1 MPFRIAFVSFEYPPD
16 SSLGGIAT
24 YVAQA
29 AQLMTQRG
37 HHVEVFASSLTRN
50 ETVEENNILVHW
62 IKESNRNDFPIIAGH
77 RIAIRHSQHPF
88 DVIESPEYYADGFKA
103 IALVPCL
110 PLVVRLH
117 TPSRMII
124 NMSWAHSKSYP
135 FKRIG
140 KLCSAFVKILLSK
153 SGVMP
158 KVNPIQYWQQID
170 LLEKQFT
177 QKANRVVA
185 LCNDLR
191 VFAEKDWKISPAQLT
206 ICPNIYHPRPELL
219 AITPNA
225 ISKTIG
231 FFGRLERR
239 KGVDLW
245 VNAIPA
251 IIKKYPNTRFRFVG
265 KSQEYAPGLPYDV
278 WIKQTLKDHI
288 SSIDIVDHVA
298 LDEMPNQYNAVDI
311 CVFPSRWENFPNV
324 CLEAMSAA
332 KAVIGSKHGGMAEM
346 LPTKEVGLL
355 VDPFITSE
363 LVTAAC
369 YLLENQAERIQMGLN
384 ARERVLHSYNPSVI
398 GERMEQIFKE
408 AIEHKQKDM
417 LVN

>member
-16 SSLGGIAT
+16 SSFGGIAT

-29 AQLMTQRG
+29 AQLLLNRG
-37 HHVEVFASSLTRN
+37 HHIEVFASSLTRN
-50 ETVEENNILVHW
+50 ETVEENNIVVHW
-62 IKESNRNDFPIIAGH
+62 IKESNRNDFPIVAGH
-77 RIAIRHSQHPF
+77 RIAIRHSEHPF

-103 IALVPCL
+103 IELVPDL

-124 NMSWAHSKSYP
+124 NMSWSHSKSYP
-135 FKRIG
+135 LMRIG
-140 KLCSAFVKILLSK
+140 KLCSAFIKILLNK
-153 SGVMP
+153 SGAIP

-185 LCNDLR
+185 LCNDLK
-191 VFAEKDWKISPAQLT
+191 VFAERDWKIASSQIR

-219 AITPNA
+219 AIKPSST
-225 ISKTIG
+225 SKTIG

-245 VNAIPA
+245 VKAIPA
-251 IIKKYPNTRFRFVG
+251 ILKKFPNTRFRFVG
-265 KSQEYAPGLPYDV
+265 KSLNYAQGLPYDV
-278 WIKQTLKDHI
+278 WIRQTLKEYM
-288 SSIDIVDHVA
+288 SNIDIVDHVT
-298 LDEMPNQYNAVDI
+298 LDEMPKQYDLVDI

-346 LPTKEVGLL
+346 LPNREVGLL

-363 LVTAAC
+363 LISASC
-369 YLLENQAERIQMGLN
+369 YLLENQEARIQMGLN
-384 ARERVLHSYNPSVI
+384 ARERVLKMYNPNVI
-398 GERMEQIFKE
+398 GEQMEQIFKE
-408 AIEHKQKDM
+408 AIEHKQKD
-417 LVN
+417 VFAY